1 MFQPFAISFHARQV
15 DDCRMFIEANDPVSA
30 GAPYYALHFGDR
42 DLTIFL
48 RDEQRRQLLDILSS
62 APPLPKS
69 DAQIDAEREDEA
81 RMPSMTRDGAVREGD
96 PAPDPVA
103 PIFAAAQHAARNAG
117 VAEPL
122 RSMLNAISPE
132 VPRAAMGSRD
142 MHLRRYMSECASGLW
157 RVGGP
162 DAEF

>member
-1 MFQPFAISFHARQV
+1 
-15 DDCRMFIEANDPVSA
+15 MFIEANEPVSD
-30 GAPYYALHFGDR
+30 GVPYYTLRFAYG

-48 RDEQRRQLLDILSS
+48 SDEQRRQLLDVLSS
-62 APPLPKS
+62 APPL
-69 DAQIDAEREDEA
+69 DALTFDQLREDEA

-122 RSMLNAISPE
+122 RGVLNAISPE
-132 VPRAAMGSRD
+132 VP
-142 MHLRRYMSECASGLW
+142 HLRRYMSECASGLW